1 LKVRVSQLLAFTG
14 FVAALLPVAVA
25 TPAHAQ
31 RNRTEQLAP
40 RIMVPT
46 VCSPDKEL
54 GIQAAEAI
62 RARLT
67 REVRP
72 ANLFVIPKNDIYN
85 TLQASG
91 YSTTECL
98 GSNDAKAL
106 ATLLRADHYIDGTV
120 TRTATGVRIDSRLVL
135 SRDNNV
141 TQVLAPAEG
150 KLDAAAASVSKS
162 AQAAMK
168 QLEGESKC
176 VSLVREQKYAEAIA
190 AARQG
195 MNAYPNGTIAGICLG
210 NAFYASNQLDSV
222 LALSQRMVATD
233 PKNIPALRWLAD
245 IYGQR
250 KDPREIDALLGLMSA
265 DPTNVRLVDQVVNAL
280 AASGQAARAV
290 PIVTEILKNN
300 PGDPVLLRTG
310 WLVLLAAKE
319 YPLAIQTGLE
329 YAKVDTAASDTT
341 YFIKLA
347 GAYAA
352 SNQAAQAAQ
361 ALQEATTKY
370 PNNATLLAIYAQTLS
385 NAGQT
390 AQAAAVARRAI
401 AINPKVEG
409 GYALLATSLAATG
422 QWDQVAAALEQGA
435 AAGANASLLSKIA
448 LKLGNDSY
456 RAGNASKNRA
466 DFQRA
471 ITLLRLS
478 DRLEGS
484 ANAKFLIGA
493 SSFSIGASATNEAQ
507 EAKSCALAR
516 LAKESFATASDNVPA
531 GLSDYPDAAKQLLAA
546 IPQYTPAVNAMVA
559 RYCK

>member
-1 LKVRVSQLLAFTG
+1 MNVRVSQLFA
-14 FVAALLPVAVA
+14 VAGSVAVLLTAA
-25 TPAHAQ
+25 TPTHAQ
-31 RNRTEQLAP
+31 RRTEQLAP

-46 VCSPDKEL
+46 LGSTDKEL

-67 REVRP
+67 RDVRP

-91 YSTTECL
+91 YSTTEAL
-98 GSNDAKAL
+98 GPNDAKAL

-120 TRTATGVRIDSRLVL
+120 TRTPAGVRIDSRLVL

-141 TQVLAPAEG
+141 SQVLPPAEG
-150 KLDAAAASVSKS
+150 KLDNAVASVSRS

-168 QLEGESKC
+168 QLPGEAKC
-176 VSLVREQKYAEAIA
+176 VNFVREQKYAEAIA

-195 MNAYPNGTIAGICLG
+195 MNAYPNGTIAGICMG
-210 NAFYASNQLDSV
+210 NAFYAAQQMDSV
-222 LALSQRMVATD
+222 LALSQRMLQAD

-265 DPTNVRLVDQVVNAL
+265 DPTNLRLVDQVVNGL

-290 PIVTEILKNN
+290 PIITDIIRTN
-300 PGDPVLLRTG
+300 PGDPNLLRTG

-319 YPLAIQTGLE
+319 YPQAIQTGLE
-329 YAKVDTAASDTT
+329 YAKVDTAAADTSF
-341 YFIKLA
+341 YVRLA
-347 GAYAA
+347 GAYSAI
-352 SNQAAQAAQ
+352 NQAAQAAQ
-361 ALQEATTKY
+361 ALEEATAKY

-385 NAGQT
+385 NSGQA
-390 AQAAAVARRAI
+390 AQAATVARRAI

-409 GYALLATSLAATG
+409 GYALLATSLAATA
-422 QWDQVAAALEQGA
+422 QWDQVASALEQGA
-435 AAGANASLLSKIA
+435 ASGADPKLLAKIA

-471 ITLLRLS
+471 VTLLRLS
-478 DRLEGS
+478 DRLDGS
-484 ANAKFLIGA
+484 AAAKFLIGA
-493 SSFSIGASATNEAQ
+493 SSFSIGQSAINEAQ
-507 EAKSCALAR
+507 DSKSCSLAR
-516 LAKESFATASDNVPA
+516 LSKDAFTTAQENVPA
-531 GLSDYPDAAKQLLAA
+531 GLQDFPDAAKQLLGA
-546 IPQYTPAVNAMVA
+546 IPQFMPAVNSMVT
-559 RYCK
+559 RFCK